1 MVLFARVVAA
11 RGVHFSASMA
21 TTVAPIVLTLELDS
35 KSQQFFDTLRQQH
48 FPKERS
54 FLSAH
59 LTLFHHLPGGSYDDI
74 RTQVAAAAA
83 AEAQLPIAV
92 TGVRFLGRGVAYTL
106 ENQRL
111 RALHKRFQKQWH
123 EELTSQDRQKLNPH
137 ITVQN
142 KVDEAVARELH
153 RELAEQFQPFEATG
167 TGLQLWAY
175 RGGPWEPLEMFPFLK
190 GGQNVQN

>member
-1 MVLFARVVAA
+1 
-11 RGVHFSASMA
+11 MA
-21 TTVAPIVLTLELDS
+21 TAVAPIVLTLELDD
-35 KSQQFFDTLRQQH
+35 KSRLFFDTLRQQH

-59 LTLFHHLPGGSYDDI
+59 LTLFHHLPGDSYDAI
-74 RTQVAAAAA
+74 RTHVAAAAA
-83 AEAQLPIAV
+83 AEGPLPIAV

-111 RALHKRFQKQWH
+111 RALHKRLQRQWH
-123 EELTSQDRQKLNPH
+123 DELTPQDQQRLNPH

-142 KVDEAVARELH
+142 KVDAAIARDLH

-167 TGLQLWAY
+167 TALQLWAY
-175 RGGPWEPLEMFPFLK
+175 RGGPWEPLEIFPFLK
-190 GGQNVQN
+190 GEQDVHT